1 MQQREQAVI
10 LMITV
15 YYVRLHIS
23 REKRFFCIF
32 EEEDNH
38 IPNCL
43 CRAMGQGSEGSLQL
57 TASKKLGSSDL

>member
-23 REKRFFCIF
+23 REKRFFCSF
-32 EEEDNH
+32 EEENNH
-38 IPNCL
+38 ILNCL
-43 CRAMGQGSEGSLQL
+43 CRGHGAGIRGQPPADSQ
-57 TASKKLGSSDL
+57 